1 MRLWNVLPSWFE
13 IEDRLRLEVQSR
25 GLGDFRSYLNEQAPS
40 VELVLRRVDNI
51 RTAFYR
57 AEFEASSLL
66 RQRFADIDISD
77 VLFDLM
83 GVVGDM
89 AMIIAGSVLAGGA
102 LGAGVGALAG
112 GIGAGPGAFA
122 GMAVGLQA
130 SSWILGVL
138 GLASVAEFFVQGL
151 PALLEH
157 YVRGIQVAWDGTRGN
172 DGLNPISQD
181 APWVVDQAAHHIARG
196 HAEVVILLLGA
207 VVEYLTRG
215 RGNMALLAGQM
226 RASTKGARLA
236 QWKLKHEE
244 GLKGRPDL
252 QPAGARTG
260 SSLTPEPKPDSHRE
274 TDRPGGKK
282 PLGMPE
288 YKVPCFNISDKHL
301 RKIPEFDRQLA
312 GQEKGL
318 NDLTVDEYLRGR
330 EAFKSGTEV
339 RDPNVAKSARNR
351 LIMQFKHEFFDDL
364 ISKNYSADEAKVLAQ
379 RQAKEKMST
388 LAALHNPDLI
398 AGGKDLVEDF
408 GDRKINAS
416 IGPQWRT
423 RISGLDSAAQA
434 ITGSERANTRL
445 SVKLERCGK
454 K

>member
-13 IEDRLRLEVQSR
+13 IEDRLRLEVQSS

-51 RTAFYR
+51 RTSFYR
-57 AEFEASSLL
+57 AEFEATALL

-102 LGAGVGALAG
+102 MGAGVGALAG

-122 GMAVGLQA
+122 GMAIGLQA

-138 GLASVAEFFVQGL
+138 GLASVAEFFVKGL
-151 PALLEH
+151 PALLDH

-181 APWVVDQAAHHIARG
+181 DPWVADQAAHHIARG
-196 HAEVVILLLGA
+196 HTEVVILLLGA

-215 RGNMALLAGQM
+215 RGDMALLAGQM
-226 RASTKGARLA
+226 RASRKGARLA
-236 QWKLKHEE
+236 QWMVKHEE
-244 GLKGRPDL
+244 RLKARPDL

-260 SSLTPEPKPDSHRE
+260 SSLTPEPKPDSSRE

-288 YKVPCFNISDKHL
+288 YKVPCFNASNLHYS
-301 RKIPEFDRQLA
+301 KIPEFDRQLV

-330 EAFKSGTEV
+330 EAFKAGEKV
-339 RDPNVAKSARNR
+339 RDPRVATRARLRLKNGLVENLTEELQSKGMSFNQARN
-351 LIMQFKHEFFDDL
+351 KAE
-364 ISKNYSADEAKVLAQ
+364 VLAE
-379 RQAKEKMST
+379 EKMRT
-388 LAALHNPDLI
+388 LAALHNPDLF
-398 AGGKDLVEDF
+398 AGGKDVIADF
-408 GDRKINAS
+408 GDRAVNSS
-416 IGPQWRT
+416 IGVQWRG
-423 RISGLDSAAQA
+423 RIGNLDEAVMNTDAADRHKIKVNA
-434 ITGSERANTRL
+434 T
-445 SVKLERCGK
+445 LERCK
-454 K
+454 

>member
-13 IEDRLRLEVQSR
+13 IEDRLRLEVQSS

-157 YVRGIQVAWDGTRGN
+157 YVRGIQVAWDGAGGN

-226 RASTKGARLA
+226 RASAKGARLA
-236 QWKLKHEE
+236 QWMLKHEE

-288 YKVPCFNISDKHL
+288 YKVPCFNASNLHYS
-301 RKIPEFDRQLA
+301 KIPEFDRQLG

-330 EAFKSGTEV
+330 EAFKAGDKV
-339 RDPNVAKSARNR
+339 RDPGVAKQARMQLNDR
-351 LIMQFKHEFFDDL
+351 LEGDLLNELLTQGMPFDQA
-364 ISKNYSADEAKVLAQ
+364 SSEAERLANG
-379 RQAKEKMST
+379 KMRT
-388 LAALHNPDLI
+388 LAALHNPDLFV
-398 AGGKDLVEDF
+398 GGKDVISDF
-408 GDRKINAS
+408 GDRGVNSSIGSQWRWRVDSLDQAVMRVNAADRDTIKINA
-416 IGPQWRT
+416 
-423 RISGLDSAAQA
+423 
-434 ITGSERANTRL
+434 
-445 SVKLERCGK
+445 KLERCK
-454 K
+454 

>member
-13 IEDRLRLEVQSR
+13 IEDRLRLEVQSS

-138 GLASVAEFFVQGL
+138 GLASVAEFFVKGL

-157 YVRGIQVAWDGTRGN
+157 YVRGIQVAWDGARGN

-196 HAEVVILLLGA
+196 HTEVVILLLGA

-226 RASTKGARLA
+226 RASAKGARLA
-236 QWKLKHEE
+236 QWMLKHEE

-260 SSLTPEPKPDSHRE
+260 SSLTPEPKPDSSRE

-282 PLGMPE
+282 PLGMRE
-288 YKVPCFNISDKHL
+288 YKVPCFNASNMHYS
-301 RKIPEFDRQLA
+301 KIPEFDRQLG

-330 EAFKSGTEV
+330 EAFKAGDKV
-339 RDPNVAKSARNR
+339 RDPRVGKQARMQLSDR
-351 LIMQFKHEFFDDL
+351 LIDDL
-364 ISKNYSADEAKVLAQ
+364 MNELRAQGMPLEQASSEAERL
-379 RQAKEKMST
+379 AKEKMRT
-388 LAALHNPDLI
+388 LAALHNPDLF
-398 AGGKDLVEDF
+398 AGGKDVISDF
-408 GDRKINAS
+408 GDRGVNSS
-416 IGPQWRT
+416 IGAQWRG
-423 RISGLDSAAQA
+423 RIDRLDQAVMSVSAANRHTIKVNA
-434 ITGSERANTRL
+434 TLI
-445 SVKLERCGK
+445 RCK
-454 K
+454 

>member
-1 MRLWNVLPSWFE
+1 MRLWNILPSWFE
-13 IEDRLRLEVQSR
+13 IEDRLRLEVQSS

-40 VELVLRRVDNI
+40 VELVLRRVDTI

-57 AEFEASSLL
+57 AEFEASALL

-89 AMIIAGSVLAGGA
+89 AMIIVGSVLAGGA
-102 LGAGVGALAG
+102 MGAGVGALAG
-112 GIGAGPGAFA
+112 GVGAGPGAFA
-122 GMAVGLQA
+122 GMAIGLQA

-151 PALLEH
+151 PALLDH

-181 APWVVDQAAHHIARG
+181 DPWVVDQAAHHIARG
-196 HAEVVILLLGA
+196 HTEVVILLLGA

-215 RGNMALLAGQM
+215 RGDMALLAGQM
-226 RASTKGARLA
+226 RASAKGARLA
-236 QWKLKHEE
+236 QWMVKHEE

-252 QPAGARTG
+252 QPAGARAGG
-260 SSLTPEPKPDSHRE
+260 STTPEPKSDSSRG

-288 YKVPCFNISDKHL
+288 YKVPCFNASNLHHS
-301 RKIPEFDRQLA
+301 KIPEFDRQLV

-330 EAFKSGTEV
+330 EAFKAGEKV
-339 RDPNVAKSARNR
+339 RDPRVATMARLRLKNGLVENLTEELQSTGMSYDQARNKAEI
-351 LIMQFKHEFFDDL
+351 L
-364 ISKNYSADEAKVLAQ
+364 
-379 RQAKEKMST
+379 AKEKMRT
-388 LAALHNPDLI
+388 LAALHNPDLF
-398 AGGKDLVEDF
+398 AGGKDVIADF
-408 GDRKINAS
+408 GDRSVNSS
-416 IGPQWRT
+416 IGVQWRG
-423 RISGLDSAAQA
+423 RIDTLDEAIMNSDAADRHKTKVNA
-434 ITGSERANTRL
+434 
-445 SVKLERCGK
+445 KLERCK
-454 K
+454 

>member
-13 IEDRLRLEVQSR
+13 IEDRLRLEVQSS

-57 AEFEASSLL
+57 VEFEATALL
-66 RQRFADIDISD
+66 RQRFADLDIAD

-89 AMIIAGSVLAGGA
+89 AMIIVGSVLAGGA
-102 LGAGVGALAG
+102 MGAGVGALAG
-112 GIGAGPGAFA
+112 GVGAGPGAFA
-122 GMAVGLQA
+122 GMAIGLQA
-130 SSWILGVL
+130 SSSILGVL

-151 PALLEH
+151 PALLDH

-172 DGLNPISQD
+172 EGLNPISQD
-181 APWVVDQAAHHIARG
+181 DPWLVDQAAHHIARG
-196 HAEVVILLLGA
+196 HTEVVILLLGA

-226 RASTKGARLA
+226 RASSKGARLA
-236 QWKLKHEE
+236 QWMLKHEE

-252 QPAGARTG
+252 QPAGARAGG
-260 SSLTPEPKPDSHRE
+260 STTPEPRSDSHRE

-288 YKVPCFNISDKHL
+288 YKVPCFNASNLHYS
-301 RKIPEFDRQLA
+301 KIPEFDRQRL
-312 GQEKGL
+312 GQERGL

-330 EAFKSGTEV
+330 EAFKAGDKV
-339 RDPNVAKSARNR
+339 RDPRVAKQARKTLEER
-351 LIMQFKHEFFDDL
+351 FIKDTMAKMELDGTPL
-364 ISKNYSADEAKVLAQ
+364 LEARRA
-379 RQAKEKMST
+379 AKTVAREKMSA
-388 LAALHNPDLI
+388 LAALHNPDLF
-398 AGGKDLVEDF
+398 AGGKDIISDF
-408 GDRKINAS
+408 GDARVNSS
-416 IGPQWRT
+416 IGAQWRG
-423 RISGLDSAAQA
+423 RIDGLDHAASTTSVDMRDSAKIHA
-434 ITGSERANTRL
+434 R
-445 SVKLERCGK
+445 LERCK
-454 K
+454 

>member
-1 MRLWNVLPSWFE
+1 MRLWNFLPSWFE
-13 IEDRLRLEVQSR
+13 IEDRLRLEVQSS

-57 AEFEASSLL
+57 AEFEATALL
-66 RQRFADIDISD
+66 RQRFADVDIAD

-102 LGAGVGALAG
+102 MGAGVGALAG

-122 GMAVGLQA
+122 GMAIGLQA

-151 PALLEH
+151 PALLDH
-157 YVRGIQVAWDGTRGN
+157 YVRGIQVAWDGTRG
-172 DGLNPISQD
+172 DEGLNPISQD
-181 APWVVDQAAHHIARG
+181 DPWVVDQAAHHIARG
-196 HAEVVILLLGA
+196 HTEVVILLLSA

-215 RGNMALLAGQM
+215 RGDMALLAGQM
-226 RASTKGARLA
+226 RASSKGARLA
-236 QWKLKHEE
+236 QWMVKHEE

-252 QPAGARTG
+252 QPAGARTS
-260 SSLTPEPKPDSHRE
+260 SSLTPEPRSDSYRE

-288 YKVPCFNISDKHL
+288 YKVPCFNASKLHGS
-301 RKIPEFDRQLA
+301 KIPEFDRQLG
-312 GQEKGL
+312 GQERGL

-330 EAFKSGTEV
+330 EAFKAGDKV
-339 RDPNVAKSARNR
+339 RDPRVAKQARMQLNDR
-351 LIMQFKHEFFDDL
+351 LEHDLLDELLTEGMPFDQA
-364 ISKNYSADEAKVLAQ
+364 SSEAERLAND
-379 RQAKEKMST
+379 KMRT
-388 LAALHNPDLI
+388 LAALHNPDLFV
-398 AGGKDLVEDF
+398 GGKDVISDF
-408 GDRKINAS
+408 GDRGVNSSIGSQWRWRVDSLDQAVMRVNAADRDMIKINA
-416 IGPQWRT
+416 
-423 RISGLDSAAQA
+423 
-434 ITGSERANTRL
+434 
-445 SVKLERCGK
+445 KLERCK
-454 K
+454 

>member
-13 IEDRLRLEVQSR
+13 IEDRLRLEVQSS

-57 AEFEASSLL
+57 AEFEASALL
-66 RQRFADIDISD
+66 RQRFADIDIAD

-89 AMIIAGSVLAGGA
+89 AMIIVGSVLAGGA
-102 LGAGVGALAG
+102 MGAGVGALAG
-112 GIGAGPGAFA
+112 GIGAGPGAIA
-122 GMAVGLQA
+122 GMAAGLQA

-151 PALLEH
+151 PALLDH
-157 YVRGIQVAWDGTRGN
+157 YVRGIEVAWDGTRGN

-181 APWVVDQAAHHIARG
+181 DPWVVDQAAHHIARG
-196 HAEVVILLLGA
+196 HTEVVILLLGA

-215 RGNMALLAGQM
+215 RGDIALLAGQM
-226 RASTKGARLA
+226 RASRKGARLA
-236 QWKLKHEE
+236 QWMVKHEE

-252 QPAGARTG
+252 QPARARTG
-260 SSLTPEPKPDSHRE
+260 SSLTPEPKSDSHRE

-288 YKVPCFNISDKHL
+288 YKVPCFNASNLHDS
-301 RKIPEFDRQLA
+301 KIPEFDRQLV

-318 NDLTVDEYLRGR
+318 NDLTVAEYLRGR
-330 EAFKSGTEV
+330 EAFKAGDKV
-339 RDPNVAKSARNR
+339 RDPGVARLARKALEEG
-351 LIMQFKHEFFDDL
+351 LIKDAMAKMKLDDTPL
-364 ISKNYSADEAKVLAQ
+364 LGARRAAKIIA
-379 RQAKEKMST
+379 REKMSI
-388 LAALHNPDLI
+388 LAALHNPDLF
-398 AGGKDLVEDF
+398 AGGKDVISDF
-408 GDRKINAS
+408 GDARVNSSIGAQWRGRIDGLDHAASTTSVDMRDSAKINA
-416 IGPQWRT
+416 R
-423 RISGLDSAAQA
+423 
-434 ITGSERANTRL
+434 
-445 SVKLERCGK
+445 LERCK
-454 K
+454 

>member
-13 IEDRLRLEVQSR
+13 IEDRLRLEVQSS

-102 LGAGVGALAG
+102 MGAGVGALAG
-112 GIGAGPGAFA
+112 GVGAGPGAFA

-172 DGLNPISQD
+172 EGLNPISQD

-215 RGNMALLAGQM
+215 RGNMALLADQM

-236 QWKLKHEE
+236 QWMLKPEE

-260 SSLTPEPKPDSHRE
+260 SSLTPEPKPDSSRE

-282 PLGMPE
+282 PLGMTE
-288 YKVPCFNISDKHL
+288 YKVPCFNASNLHYS
-301 RKIPEFDRQLA
+301 KIPEFDRQLG

-330 EAFKSGTEV
+330 EAFRAGDKV
-339 RDPNVAKSARNR
+339 RDPGVAKQARMQLNDR
-351 LIMQFKHEFFDDL
+351 LEGDLLNELLTQGMPFDQA
-364 ISKNYSADEAKVLAQ
+364 SSEAERLAND
-379 RQAKEKMST
+379 KMRT
-388 LAALHNPDLI
+388 LAALHNPDLFV
-398 AGGKDLVEDF
+398 GGKDVISDF
-408 GDRKINAS
+408 GDRGVNSSIGSQWRWRVDSLDQAVMRVNAADRDTIKINA
-416 IGPQWRT
+416 
-423 RISGLDSAAQA
+423 
-434 ITGSERANTRL
+434 
-445 SVKLERCGK
+445 KLERCK
-454 K
+454 

>member
-13 IEDRLRLEVQSR
+13 IEDRLRLEVQSS

-151 PALLEH
+151 PALLDH

-172 DGLNPISQD
+172 EGLNPISQD
-181 APWVVDQAAHHIARG
+181 DPWVVDQAAHHIARG
-196 HAEVVILLLGA
+196 HTEVVILLLGA

-226 RASTKGARLA
+226 RASRKGARLA
-236 QWKLKHEE
+236 QWMVKHEE

-252 QPAGARTG
+252 QPAGARTV
-260 SSLTPEPKPDSHRE
+260 SSTTPEPKSGNSGE

-288 YKVPCFNISDKHL
+288 YKVPCFNASNLHYS
-301 RKIPEFDRQLA
+301 KIPEFDRQLG

-330 EAFKSGTEV
+330 EAFRAGDKV
-339 RDPNVAKSARNR
+339 RDPRVATMARLRLKNGLVENLTEELQSTGMSYDQARNKAEI
-351 LIMQFKHEFFDDL
+351 L
-364 ISKNYSADEAKVLAQ
+364 
-379 RQAKEKMST
+379 AKEKMRT
-388 LAALHNPDLI
+388 LAALHNPDLF
-398 AGGKDLVEDF
+398 AGGKDVIADF
-408 GDRKINAS
+408 GDRSVNSS
-416 IGPQWRT
+416 IGVQWPDRH
-423 RISGLDSAAQA
+423 SGRSHN
-434 ITGSERANTRL
+434 EY
-445 SVKLERCGK
+445 
-454 K
+454 